1 MSTSTSPDP
10 GVARERAGHF
20 VERASR
26 GDFEGASRDFSD
38 AVRAAL
44 PPAKLAETWGAI
56 EGQVGPLKA
65 VDGVEVHAQQ
75 GMSVVLVA
83 AKFERAELVIRLVVD
98 PAGQVAGLFFQ
109 PKPPS
114 TDWAP
119 PPYADPATFD
129 ERAVV
134 VGSQPG
140 LPGVLSMPK
149 SAGAGA
155 AAVVLV
161 HGSGPNDQDESIG
174 GLKVFKDLAWGLAT
188 RGIAVLRYV
197 KRTRHSPAGVVTQKE
212 EVVDGARDAVALL
225 RATSGVD
232 PARIFVLGH
241 SQGGYLAPRIA
252 REVPG
257 LAGLVILAG
266 STRPLHDSMLDQFAY
281 FLTLDPG
288 NQAIAAMLDATKE
301 FKAIVEDPALA
312 PDQKVDLPTGGSVT
326 GAYFLDVRDY
336 DPAAT
341 AKELSCR
348 LLVLQGDRDYQVT
361 ERDFDRWRAA
371 LASRDDVVLKT
382 YPKLN
387 HLFVAGEGTPSPA
400 EYQAPGHVEVSVLD
414 DIAAWIRAAPAAP
427 VRG

>member
-1 MSTSTSPDP
+1 MSTSPSPDP

-252 REVPG
+252 RDVPG

-288 NQAIAAMLDATKE
+288 NQAIDAMLDATKK

>member
-252 REVPG
+252 RKVPG

-288 NQAIAAMLDATKE
+288 NQAITAMLDATKK

-400 EYQAPGHVEVSVLD
+400 EYQSPGHVEVSVLD
-414 DIAAWIRAAPAAP
+414 DIAAWVRAAPAAP

>member
-288 NQAIAAMLDATKE
+288 NQAIDAMLDATKK